1 MTPLGQPFL
10 HPCPSLPFL
19 TQYQGGNEGRGHAA
33 GTEQEGMWDTEVAV
47 RDPAK
52 DNGCDGRQEAH
63 HRGLHLRRG
72 VVTRRAERVLAE
84 VTEHL
89 ARPLPALSS
98 PRRQAGLACP
108 VLPGWN
114 DVFIYLVS
122 HQTQVLG
129 SAPCRNP
136 GHVTG

>member
-89 ARPLPALSS
+89 KDLFLPSAAPGGRRGWSVQSS
-98 PRRQAGLACP
+98 QAGMMSL
-108 VLPGWN
+108 
-114 DVFIYLVS
+114 FI
-122 HQTQVLG
+122 
-129 SAPCRNP
+129 
-136 GHVTG
+136 